1 MAGRAD
7 YYKTANNF
15 FFCSNNVTKIAPR
28 RPSESL
34 PRSLSPSWECAS
46 FTLIYR
52 DPQST
57 GHSHIFTELVLF
69 SHPGRRNR
77 PHCFSGNSP
86 QVMAPPPPSAG
97 NHHDACPPPFP
108 TSSLC
113 GPSWNTEVL
122 STLLHTQ
129 HRVYARKRCSRRC
142 WLEYNANQI
151 VGTFSNFSD
160 NQHLSVSWHFCFY

>member
-97 NHHDACPPPFP
+97 NHHDACSPPFP
-108 TSSLC
+108 TSSQHTMWTFLKHWSFVNPPPHAAPSLC
-113 GPSWNTEVL
+113 SQEMLPEVL
-122 STLLHTQ
+122 AWVQ
-129 HRVYARKRCSRRC
+129 C
-142 WLEYNANQI
+142 E
-151 VGTFSNFSD
+151 SD
-160 NQHLSVSWHFCFY
+160 CRYFF